1 MNKVSCLLNVCV
13 ILYMKWVFVE
23 IIFVY
28 MLNEVNIRK
37 FFLMLYRVIEY
48 NLM

>member
-1 MNKVSCLLNVCV
+1 MCYIVYEMSICWDNICLL
-13 ILYMKWVFVE
+13 
-23 IIFVY
+23 